1 MRTLLFVALSAG
13 LLFSQTSMAAEMPAK
28 ANTCAGC
35 HGKDGNSLS
44 PIFPN
49 LAGQH
54 AQYLEVQL
62 KNFRDG
68 FRKNATMQPFAKGLT
83 DQRTLRIFCGSSPE
97 IIYKTRS
104 FYA

>member
-1 MRTLLFVALSAG
+1 MRTLLLIALSAG
-13 LLFSQTSMAAEMPAK
+13 LLFTQTSMAAEMPAK

-83 DQRTLRIFCGSSPE
+83 DQE
-97 IIYKTRS
+97 IKELAAYFSAQAPK
-104 FYA
+104 

>member
-1 MRTLLFVALSAG
+1 MRTLLLVVLSAG
-13 LLFSQTSMAAEMPAK
+13 LFFSQSSMAAEAEMPAK

-44 PIFPN
+44 PIFPK

-83 DQRTLRIFCGSSPE
+83 DQE
-97 IIYKTRS
+97 IKELAAYFAEQTAK
-104 FYA
+104 